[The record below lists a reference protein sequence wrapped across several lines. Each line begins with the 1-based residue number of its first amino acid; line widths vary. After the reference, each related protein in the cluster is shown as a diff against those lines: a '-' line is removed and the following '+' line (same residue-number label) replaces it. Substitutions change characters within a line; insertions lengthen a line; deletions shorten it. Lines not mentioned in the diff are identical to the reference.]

1 MGPQSHIC
9 TSTPPHREAGGSTI
23 IAAHRTARLAAA
35 PSSRHHRTAKL
46 ADAPSSRHRHT
57 ARPPSPYAHPHRHTA
72 RPAAAPSS
80 RHRHTARLAAAKR
93 SNYSIT
99 AGEHNEP
106 AERTPSLHLRPH
118 GGRTHRGEGIDM
130 PVPPTRRMELA
141 TRQPCTSTRRR
152 HVRTLL
158 PHRYSTPL
166 GREIVAPQIL
176 ACKLARFHRKR

>member
-1 MGPQSHIC
+1 MGPQSPHMHIRISAPRGRRQHLHRGTPHREAAIPIC
-9 TSTPPHREAGGSTI
+9 TSAPPHREAGGSTFI
-23 IAAHRTARLAAA
+23 AAPPHREAAIPICTSAPPHREAGGSTFIAAH
-35 PSSRHHRTAKL
+35 
-46 ADAPSSRHRHT
+46 
-57 ARPPSPYAHPHRHTA
+57 
-72 RPAAAPSS
+72 
-80 RHRHTARLAAAKR
+80 HTARLAAAKR

-99 AGEHNEP
+99 AGEHSEP

-158 PHRYSTPL
+158 PHRYSPL
-166 GREIVAPQIL
+166 GA
-176 ACKLARFHRKR
+176 